1 MKFVKTLLALA
12 VVGAAV
18 SAQAESNFVTGAAAV
33 TPGAVARL
41 DFRINV
47 PKVLFLRVGTGT
59 EFTNV
64 GTIDRVDFDVLP
76 ADVITPGTD
85 VAGVSTGGVINSRVF
100 GNGGNVTLL
109 TAGTVGGLVNAAT
122 DTIAWTQILPTT
134 TSGTF
139 ANPAINASTTLTAVS
154 RIVNQTGVW
163 AFAYD
168 NAASVPEGQYDG
180 RVTYTAT
187 ML

>member
-100 GNGGNVTLL
+100 GNGG
-109 TAGTVGGLVNAAT
+109 
-122 DTIAWTQILPTT
+122 D
-134 TSGTF
+134 
-139 ANPAINASTTLTAVS
+139 
-154 RIVNQTGVW
+154 RK
-163 AFAYD
+163 
-168 NAASVPEGQYDG
+168 SV
-180 RVTYTAT
+180 V
-187 ML
+187 

>member
-1 MKFVKTLLALA
+1 MKFVRTLLALA

-47 PKVLFLRVGTGT
+47 PKVLFLQVGTGT
-59 EFTNV
+59 EFINV
-64 GTIDRVDFDVLP
+64 GTINRVDFDVLP
-76 ADVITPGTD
+76 ADVITPGAN
-85 VAGVSTGGVINSRVF
+85 VAGVSTGGTINTRVF
-100 GNGGNVTLL
+100 GNGGDITLVNVGSG
-109 TAGTVGGLVNAAT
+109 AGLVNT
-122 DTIAWTQILPTT
+122 PGDIIPWSQILPAGT
-134 TSGTF
+134 GTF
-139 ANPAINASTTLTAVS
+139 ANPAINNTATLTAAA

-163 AFAYD
+163 TFAYD
-168 NAASVPEGQYDG
+168 NTVSVPEGQYNG

-187 ML
+187 MP